1 MSVQLRS
8 RTLKSGAKSLYL
20 DIHHNGERWREFLK
34 IKILP
39 KDPSKFEKKRIA
51 ERIRANRELE
61 VLSDE
66 TGHIPQHLKKINF
79 FVFAEKYI
87 QDYKNK
93 DVRIIASS
101 VEKFKEAVNNP
112 RLTITGIDPKTMNLF
127 KDYLI
132 HDAGLAG
139 ETAHNYFTRFKKVLK
154 AAKIQGYLN
163 EMPTADIRFSN
174 PNKDDTL
181 KKQVLDK
188 DELQI
193 LANTK
198 CGNTAVKRAF
208 LFACFTSL
216 GLAEIRKLKWRNINK
231 GRLITTRNKTGE
243 LINNRLNQTA
253 LDILGKLGEKDD
265 FIFKI
270 QSLSDNGANKAI
282 RYWVNRAQIEK
293 HITFYCARHTFACQL
308 LINGANLKT
317 VADAMGHS
325 STRSTLKYLNHVQRL
340 QDEAID
346 KLPSLNVD
354 LITL

>member
-39 KDPSKFEKKRIA
+39 KDNSKIEKKRVA

-61 VLSDE
+61 LLSNG
-66 TGHIPQHLKKINF
+66 TGHIPQHLKKMNF
-79 FVFAEKYI
+79 FVFAENYI
-87 QDYKNK
+87 HKYKNK

-112 RLTITGIDPKTMNLF
+112 RLTISSISPQTMTLF

-132 HDAGLAG
+132 YDAGLTG

-154 AAKIQGYLN
+154 AAKVQGYLN
-163 EMPTADIRFSN
+163 VMPTADIRFSN
-174 PNKDDTL
+174 PNKDDTV

-188 DELQI
+188 GELQK

-198 CGNTAVKRAF
+198 CGNFEVKKAF

-216 GLAEIRKLKWRNINK
+216 GLAEIRKLKWNNINK
-231 GRLITTRNKTGE
+231 GRLITNRNKTGE

-253 LDILGKLGEKDD
+253 INILGKPKNKDD
-265 FIFKI
+265 YIFDL

-282 RYWVNRAQIEK
+282 RNWVKRAKIDK

-346 KLPSLNVD
+346 KLPCLNID
-354 LITL
+354 

>member
-39 KDPSKFEKKRIA
+39 KDPSKIEKKRIA

-61 VLSDE
+61 VLSEE

-79 FVFAEKYI
+79 FVFAENYI
-87 QDYKNK
+87 QNYKNK

-101 VEKFKEAVNNP
+101 VEKFKESVNNP
-112 RLTITGIDPKTMNLF
+112 RLAISAISPKTMTLF

-132 HDAGLAG
+132 YDAGLAG

-154 AAKIQGYLN
+154 AAKVQGYLN
-163 EMPTADIRFSN
+163 EMPTTDIRFSN

-181 KKQVLDK
+181 KKQVLDS
-188 DELQI
+188 DELQK
-193 LANTK
+193 LANTI
-198 CGNTAVKRAF
+198 CGNGDVKKAF
-208 LFACFTSL
+208 LFACYTSL
-216 GLAEIRKLKWRNINK
+216 GLAEIRKLKWKNINK
-231 GRLITTRNKTGE
+231 GRLITNRNKTGE

-253 LDILGKLGEKDD
+253 LDILGKPGIKDD
-265 FIFKI
+265 FIFNI

-282 RYWVNRAQIEK
+282 RYWVNRAE
-293 HITFYCARHTFACQL
+293 
-308 LINGANLKT
+308 
-317 VADAMGHS
+317 
-325 STRSTLKYLNHVQRL
+325 
-340 QDEAID
+340 ID
-346 KLPSLNVD
+346 DTIPISV
-354 LITL
+354 